1 MARTVSYPAVTWQLV
16 FFVGIRHLSAPPFS
30 MLLCF
35 FVYFINTSNRYVY
48 LRFQQAE
55 KNNKTK
61 TLDPANRAAQRAS
74 GSFEDVEAGRLDDIC
89 AFIVRIAE
97 IVSSAVIVVIAN
109 LSCVCELSA
118 GVAEM
123 LLGF

>member
-1 MARTVSYPAVTWQLV
+1 VEQDARSQ
-16 FFVGIRHLSAPPFS
+16 
-30 MLLCF
+30 
-35 FVYFINTSNRYVY
+35 
-48 LRFQQAE
+48 
-55 KNNKTK
+55 KTK

-89 AFIVRIAE
+89 ALVVLLVVVLIVRIAE

-118 GVAEM
+118 GVAECC
-123 LLGF
+123 